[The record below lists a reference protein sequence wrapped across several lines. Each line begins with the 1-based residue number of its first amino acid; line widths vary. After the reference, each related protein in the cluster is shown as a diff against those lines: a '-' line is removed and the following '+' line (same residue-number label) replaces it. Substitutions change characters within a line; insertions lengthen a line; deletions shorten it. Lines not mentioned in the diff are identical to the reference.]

1 MADDTKKPEA
11 PTAISF
17 TVPKG
22 HPKHDDFKVGDM
34 MTMTGKVVEMGD
46 EGARCS
52 VDTFSKAK
60 PTPAK
65 PAPRKKMT
73 PREYLTRDKD
83 GE

>member
-1 MADDTKKPEA
+1 MADDTKTPEA

-22 HPKHDDFKVGDM
+22 HPRHDDLKVGDM
-34 MTMTGKVVEMGD
+34 LTMTGKVVEVGD
-46 EGARCS
+46 DGAKCS
-52 VDTFSKAK
+52 VDTFAKAK
-60 PTPAK
+60 PIAAK
-65 PAPRKKMT
+65 AAPKKRMT